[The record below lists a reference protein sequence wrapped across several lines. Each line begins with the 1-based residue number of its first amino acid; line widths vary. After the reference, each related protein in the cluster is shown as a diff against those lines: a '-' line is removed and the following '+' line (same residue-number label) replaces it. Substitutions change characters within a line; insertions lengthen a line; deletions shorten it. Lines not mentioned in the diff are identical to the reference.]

1 MRERFEALRDEW
13 RERYLDLAPRE
24 RRLVQIAA
32 AVSAVLILW
41 LGIWEPLDASLT
53 GLDRDLR
60 NARRDATE
68 IGALAARHAE
78 LKRQVGALEK
88 KAGRE
93 GGSLFAQLESITVP
107 VVGRE
112 RIISMNPSSRDLDE
126 EFREESVDLRLE
138 GISSQRLLRL
148 LHGIE
153 VRSGGMNIERTS
165 FKRQYK
171 DPALLDATIVVTR
184 LQPR

>member
-1 MRERFEALRDEW
+1 MRERLEALRDEW
-13 RERYLDLAPRE
+13 RDRYLDLAPRE
-24 RRLVQIAA
+24 RRLVQVAG
-32 AVSAVLILW
+32 AVSLVLFLW
-41 LGIWEPLDASLT
+41 LGVWEPLDGSLT
-53 GLDRDLR
+53 RLDRDLR
-60 NARRDATE
+60 NARRDAAE
-68 IGALAARHAE
+68 VGALGERHAE
-78 LKRQVGALEK
+78 LSREVGALEK
-88 KAGRE
+88 KAGRD
-93 GGSLFAQLESITVP
+93 GGSLFAQLESVTVP

-112 RIISMNPSSRDLDE
+112 RIVSMNPATRDLDD

-153 VRSGGMNIERTS
+153 VRSGGMNVARAS